1 MATRVN
7 LETFI
12 SSTLANVQKST
23 SNMSRLQEQIST
35 GKKVNRASDDPAG
48 ARKILSLR
56 SEDLRLDQYASNIQ
70 TATQSLDFNA
80 AALSNTSDIVQ
91 RITEL
96 TMQGVSGA
104 TDQSGRTIIANEIN
118 QLLETIMQSANSQRL
133 GRYTF
138 AGTETTTEPFVAT
151 RNASGNISS
160 VSYNGNRE
168 TIQYNVGPNTNTTVN
183 LTGDEVFV
191 KTRLFQTIVRIRD
204 NLKDGAITFAT
215 NELTNLDNASQ
226 NILNSIAKAGGISST
241 LELTG
246 NRIDDTKLSLQ
257 EVLASAES
265 ADIAELVLKLTE
277 QQSIFEASLSSGSY
291 IFKTSILNYI

>member
-70 TATQSLDFNA
+70 TATQSLDFSA
-80 AALSNTSDIVQ
+80 AALSNTSDILQ

-96 TMQGVSGA
+96 TMQGVNGA

-151 RNASGNISS
+151 RNSSGNISA

>member
-1 MATRVN
+1 MSTRVN

-12 SSTLANVQKST
+12 STTLANVQKST
-23 SNMSRLQEQIST
+23 ANMSRLQEQIST

-70 TATQSLDFNA
+70 TATQSLDFSA
-80 AALSNTSDIVQ
+80 AALQNTSDIVQ

-96 TMQGVSGA
+96 TMQGVSDS
-104 TDQSGRTIIANEIN
+104 TDQNGRTIIANEIN
-118 QLLETIMQSANSQRL
+118 QLLETIMQSANAERL

-138 AGTETTTEPFVAT
+138 AGTKTTTIPFVAS
-151 RNASGNISS
+151 RDSNGNISS

-168 TIQYNVGPNTNTTVN
+168 NVEYNVGPNTNTIVN
-183 LTGDEVFV
+183 LTGDEIFMQSRVFD
-191 KTRLFQTIVRIRD
+191 TIVNIRD
-204 NLKDGAITFAT
+204 NLADGSVTFARD
-215 NELTNLDNASQ
+215 ELDNLDVASK

-246 NRIDDTKLSLQ
+246 NRVADTKLSLQ

>member
-151 RNASGNISS
+151 RNSSGNISA

-215 NELTNLDNASQ
+215 NELTNLDNGAQ

>member
-138 AGTETTTEPFVAT
+138 AGTETTTEPFVAA
-151 RNASGNISS
+151 RNSSGNISS
-160 VSYNGNRE
+160 VAYKGNRE

-183 LTGDEVFV
+183 LTGDEVFM
-191 KTRLFQTIVRIRD
+191 KTRLFDTIVKIRE
-204 NLKDGAITFAT
+204 NLLDGAITFAT

>member
-70 TATQSLDFNA
+70 TATQSLDFSA
-80 AALSNTSDIVQ
+80 AALSNTSDILQ

-96 TMQGVSGA
+96 TMQGVNGA

-151 RNASGNISS
+151 RNSSGNISA

-183 LTGDEVFV
+183 LTGDEVFMQ
-191 KTRLFQTIVRIRD
+191 TRLFDTIVKIRE
-204 NLKDGAITFAT
+204 NLLDGAITFAT

>member
-160 VSYNGNRE
+160 VAYNGNRE

-183 LTGDEVFV
+183 LTGDEVFM

>member
-1 MATRVN
+1 MSTRVN

-12 SSTLANVQKST
+12 SNTLANVQKST

-35 GKKVNRASDDPAG
+35 GKKVNRVSDDPAG

-70 TATQSLDFNA
+70 RATQSLDFSA
-80 AALSNTSDIVQ
+80 SALQNTSDILV

-96 TMQGVSGA
+96 TMQGVSDS
-104 TDQSGRTIIANEIN
+104 TDQGSRSIIANEIN
-118 QLLETIMQSANSQRL
+118 QLLETIMQSANTQWL
-133 GRYTF
+133 GHYTF
-138 AGTETTTEPFVAT
+138 AGTETTTEPFVSA
-151 RNASGNISS
+151 RNSSGDISA
-160 VSYNGNRE
+160 VTYNGNRE
-168 TIQYNVGPNTNTTVN
+168 TIEYNVGPNTNSVVN

-191 KTRLFQTIVRIRD
+191 SSKLFDTIIKIRD
-204 NLKDGAITFAT
+204 NLSDGSITFAR
-215 NELTNLDNASQ
+215 NELGNLDNASQ
-226 NILNSIAKAGGISST
+226 NILNSIAKAGGISNT

-246 NRIDDTKLSLQ
+246 NRITDTKLSLQ
-257 EVLASAES
+257 EVLATAES

-291 IFKTSILNYI
+291 IFKTSILNYL

>member
-118 QLLETIMQSANSQRL
+118 QLLETIMQSANSKRL

-138 AGTETTTEPFVAT
+138 AGTETTTEPFVAA
-151 RNASGNISS
+151 RNSSGNISS
-160 VSYNGNRE
+160 VAYKGNRE

-183 LTGDEVFV
+183 LTGDEVFM
-191 KTRLFQTIVRIRD
+191 KTRLFDTIVKIRE
-204 NLKDGAITFAT
+204 NLLDGAITFAT

>member
-118 QLLETIMQSANSQRL
+118 QLLETIMQSANSKRL

-151 RNASGNISS
+151 RNSSGNISA

>member
-160 VSYNGNRE
+160 VAYNGNRE

-183 LTGDEVFV
+183 LTGDEVFM
-191 KTRLFQTIVRIRD
+191 KTRLFDTIVKIRD
-204 NLKDGAITFAT
+204 NLFDGAITFAT

>member
-70 TATQSLDFNA
+70 TATQSLDFSA
-80 AALSNTSDIVQ
+80 AALSNTSDILQ

-96 TMQGVSGA
+96 TMQGVNGA

-118 QLLETIMQSANSQRL
+118 QLLETIMQSANSKRL

-138 AGTETTTEPFVAT
+138 AGTETTTEPFVAA
-151 RNASGNISS
+151 RNSSGNISS
-160 VSYNGNRE
+160 VAYKGNRE

-183 LTGDEVFV
+183 LTGDEVFM
-191 KTRLFQTIVRIRD
+191 KTRLFDTIVKIRD
-204 NLKDGAITFAT
+204 NLFDGAITFAT
-215 NELTNLDNASQ
+215 NELTNLDNGAQ

>member
-12 SSTLANVQKST
+12 STTLANVQKST
-23 SNMSRLQEQIST
+23 ANMSSLQEKIST

-70 TATQSLDFNA
+70 TATQSLDFSA
-80 AALSNTSDIVQ
+80 AALQNTSDIVQ
-91 RITEL
+91 KITEL
-96 TMQGVSGA
+96 TMQGVSDS

-118 QLLETIMQSANSQRL
+118 QLLETIMQSANAERL

-138 AGTETTTEPFVAT
+138 AGTETTTIPFVAS
-151 RNASGNISS
+151 RDSNGNISS
-160 VSYNGNRE
+160 VTYNGNRE
-168 TIQYNVGPNTNTTVN
+168 NVEYNVGPNTNTIVN
-183 LTGDEVFV
+183 LTGDEVFMQSRV
-191 KTRLFQTIVRIRD
+191 FSTIVNIRD
-204 NLKDGAITFAT
+204 NLADGAVTFARD
-215 NELTNLDNASQ
+215 ELDNLDVASKQ
-226 NILNSIAKAGGISST
+226 ILNSIAKAGGISST

-246 NRIDDTKLSLQ
+246 NRVADTKLSLQ

-265 ADIAELVLKLTE
+265 ADVAELVLKLTE

-291 IFKTSILNYI
+291 IFKTSILNYL

>member
-133 GRYTF
+133 GTLHLCRHRNNNRTF
-138 AGTETTTEPFVAT
+138 CRSTKCKWKYFCC
-151 RNASGNISS
+151 
-160 VSYNGNRE
+160 
-168 TIQYNVGPNTNTTVN
+168 
-183 LTGDEVFV
+183 
-191 KTRLFQTIVRIRD
+191 
-204 NLKDGAITFAT
+204 
-215 NELTNLDNASQ
+215 
-226 NILNSIAKAGGISST
+226 IL
-241 LELTG
+241 
-246 NRIDDTKLSLQ
+246 
-257 EVLASAES
+257 
-265 ADIAELVLKLTE
+265 
-277 QQSIFEASLSSGSY
+277 
-291 IFKTSILNYI
+291 

>member
-1 MATRVN
+1 MSTRVN

-12 SSTLANVQKST
+12 SNTLANVQKST

-35 GKKVNRASDDPAG
+35 GKKVNRVSDDPAG

-70 TATQSLDFNA
+70 TATQSLDFSA
-80 AALSNTSDIVQ
+80 SALQNTSDILV

-96 TMQGVSGA
+96 TMQGVSDS
-104 TDQSGRTIIANEIN
+104 TDQGGRTIIANEIN
-118 QLLETIMQSANSQRL
+118 QLLETIMQSANAQRL

-138 AGTETTTEPFVAT
+138 AGTETTTEPFVST
-151 RNASGNISS
+151 RNSSGDISA
-160 VSYNGNRE
+160 VTYNGNRE
-168 TIQYNVGPNTNTTVN
+168 TVEYNVGPNTNTIVN

-191 KTRLFQTIVRIRD
+191 SSKLFDTIIKIRD
-204 NLKDGAITFAT
+204 NLSDGSITFAR
-215 NELTNLDNASQ
+215 NELGNLDNASQ
-226 NILNSIAKAGGISST
+226 NILNSIAKAGGISNT

-246 NRIDDTKLSLQ
+246 NRITDTKLSLQ

-265 ADIAELVLKLTE
+265 ADIAELILKLKE

-291 IFKTSILNYI
+291 IFKTSILNYL

>member
-70 TATQSLDFNA
+70 TATQSLDFSA
-80 AALSNTSDIVQ
+80 AALSNTSDILQ

-151 RNASGNISS
+151 RNASGNISA
-160 VSYNGNRE
+160 VSYKGNRE

-183 LTGDEVFV
+183 LTGDEVFM
-191 KTRLFQTIVRIRD
+191 KTRLFDTIVKIRD
-204 NLKDGAITFAT
+204 NLFDGAITFAT
-215 NELTNLDNASQ
+215 NELTNLDNGAQ

>member
-35 GKKVNRASDDPAG
+35 GKKVNRASDDPAA

-151 RNASGNISS
+151 RNSSGNISA

-183 LTGDEVFV
+183 LTGDEVFM
-191 KTRLFQTIVRIRD
+191 KTRLFDTIVKIRE
-204 NLKDGAITFAT
+204 NLLDGAITFAT
-215 NELTNLDNASQ
+215 NELTNLDNGAQ

>member
-118 QLLETIMQSANSQRL
+118 QLLETIMQSANSKRL

-138 AGTETTTEPFVAT
+138 AGTETTTEPFVAA
-151 RNASGNISS
+151 RNSSGNISS
-160 VSYNGNRE
+160 VAYKGNRE

-183 LTGDEVFV
+183 LTGDEVFMQ
-191 KTRLFQTIVRIRD
+191 TRLFDTIVKIRD
-204 NLKDGAITFAT
+204 NLFDGAITFAT
-215 NELTNLDNASQ
+215 NELTNLDNGAQ

>member
-12 SSTLANVQKST
+12 STTLANVQKST
-23 SNMSRLQEQIST
+23 ANMSRLQEQIST

-70 TATQSLDFNA
+70 TATQSLDFSS
-80 AALSNTSDIVQ
+80 AALQNTSDIVQ

-96 TMQGVSGA
+96 TMQGVSDS
-104 TDQSGRTIIANEIN
+104 TDQNGRTIIANEIN
-118 QLLETIMQSANSQRL
+118 QLLETIMQSANAERL

-138 AGTETTTEPFVAT
+138 AGTETTTIPFVAS
-151 RNASGNISS
+151 RDSNGNISL
-160 VSYNGNRE
+160 VSYKGNRE
-168 TIQYNVGPNTNTTVN
+168 NIEYNVGPNTNTIVN

-191 KTRLFQTIVRIRD
+191 QSRVFDTIINIRD
-204 NLKDGAITFAT
+204 NLADGAVTFARD
-215 NELTNLDNASQ
+215 ELDNLDVASKK
-226 NILNSIAKAGGISST
+226 ILNSIAKAGGISST

-246 NRIDDTKLSLQ
+246 NRIADTRLSLQ

>member
-151 RNASGNISS
+151 RNSSGNISA

-183 LTGDEVFV
+183 LTGDEVFM
-191 KTRLFQTIVRIRD
+191 KTRLFDTIVKIRD
-204 NLKDGAITFAT
+204 NLFDGAITFAT
-215 NELTNLDNASQ
+215 NELTNLDNGAQ

>member
-23 SNMSRLQEQIST
+23 SNMSRLQERIST
-35 GKKVNRASDDPAG
+35 GKKVNRASDDPAA

-118 QLLETIMQSANSQRL
+118 QLLETIMQSANSKRL

-138 AGTETTTEPFVAT
+138 AGTETTTEPFVAA
-151 RNASGNISS
+151 RNSSGNISS
-160 VSYNGNRE
+160 VAYKGNRE

-183 LTGDEVFV
+183 LTGDEVFMQ
-191 KTRLFQTIVRIRD
+191 TRLFDTIVKIRE
-204 NLKDGAITFAT
+204 NLLDGAITFAT

>member
-118 QLLETIMQSANSQRL
+118 QLLETIMQSANSKRL

-160 VSYNGNRE
+160 VAYNGNRE

-183 LTGDEVFV
+183 LTGDEVFM
-191 KTRLFQTIVRIRD
+191 KTRLFDTIVKIRE
-204 NLKDGAITFAT
+204 NLLDGAITFAT
-215 NELTNLDNASQ
+215 NELTNLDNGAQ

>member
-160 VSYNGNRE
+160 VAYNGNRE

-191 KTRLFQTIVRIRD
+191 KTRLFDTIVKIRD
-204 NLKDGAITFAT
+204 NLFDGAITFAT
-215 NELTNLDNASQ
+215 NELTNLDNGAQ
-226 NILNSIAKAGGISST
+226 NILNSVAKAGGISST

>member
-1 MATRVN
+1 MSTRVN

-12 SSTLANVQKST
+12 SNTLANVQKST

-35 GKKVNRASDDPAG
+35 GKKVNRVSDDPAG

-70 TATQSLDFNA
+70 TATQSLDFSA
-80 AALSNTSDIVQ
+80 SALVNTSDILV
-91 RITEL
+91 RVTEL
-96 TMQGVSGA
+96 TMQGVSDS
-104 TDQSGRTIIANEIN
+104 TDQGGRTIIANEIN
-118 QLLETIMQSANSQRL
+118 QLLETIMQSANAQRL

-138 AGTETTTEPFVAT
+138 AGTETTTEPFVST
-151 RNASGNISS
+151 RNSSGDISA
-160 VSYNGNRE
+160 VTYNGNRE
-168 TIQYNVGPNTNTTVN
+168 TIEYNVGPNTNTIVN

-191 KTRLFQTIVRIRD
+191 SSKLFDTIIKIRD
-204 NLKDGAITFAT
+204 NLSDGSVTFAR
-215 NELTNLDNASQ
+215 NELGNLDNASQ

-246 NRIDDTKLSLQ
+246 NRIADTKLSLQ

-291 IFKTSILNYI
+291 IFKTSILNYL

>member
-23 SNMSRLQEQIST
+23 SNMSRLQERIST

-160 VSYNGNRE
+160 VAYNGNRE

>member
-118 QLLETIMQSANSQRL
+118 QLLETIMQSANSKRL

-160 VSYNGNRE
+160 VAYNGNRE